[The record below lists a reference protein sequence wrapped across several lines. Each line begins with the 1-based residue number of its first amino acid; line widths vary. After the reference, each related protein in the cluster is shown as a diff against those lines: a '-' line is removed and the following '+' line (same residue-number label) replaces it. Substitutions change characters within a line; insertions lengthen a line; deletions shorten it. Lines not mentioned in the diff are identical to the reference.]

1 VDIRGLDFCEGNIL
15 FQTDEPSGSIFK
27 LPLGLLKLLLIC
39 YLECALQ
46 LIIGVLLLCCRI
58 FLVLQL
64 VSVIEFITWWNNYW
78 MPDEQKKQR
87 YMFLIHY
94 KCLYGLETKIYNRPF
109 KDFDYSMNLELE
121 CCRMPQSRLGFM
133 VSEQK
138 NLKDRE
144 VGCWIYTLI
153 VEQWLMGWI
162 S

>member
-1 VDIRGLDFCEGNIL
+1 M
-15 FQTDEPSGSIFK
+15 
-27 LPLGLLKLLLIC
+27 GLLKLLLIC
-39 YLECALQ
+39 YLECALRV
-46 LIIGVLLLCCRI
+46 IIGVLLLCCRI

-78 MPDEQKKQR
+78 MPDEQEKQR

-121 CCRMPQSRLGFM
+121 CCWMPQSRLGFM

-144 VGCWIYTLI
+144 VGCWIYTLK

-162 S
+162 SWTNPSFLILSFLWP